1 MPLNLILKE
10 EATVLEV
17 MGTLKVEILNSFGK
31 LPIMPFTKL
40 DRNSFES
47 NDVLH

>member
-17 MGTLKVEILNSFGK
+17 MGTLKEEIPNSFGK
-31 LPIMPFTKL
+31 LPITSFTKL